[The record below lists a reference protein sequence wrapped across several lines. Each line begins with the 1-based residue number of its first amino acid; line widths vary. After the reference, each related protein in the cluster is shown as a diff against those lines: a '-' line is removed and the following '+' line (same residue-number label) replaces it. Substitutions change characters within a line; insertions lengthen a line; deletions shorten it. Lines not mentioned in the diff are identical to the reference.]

1 MTPNRICFVGQR
13 GAGKTSLIKMASES
27 FSCISSGI
35 QDTNTAE
42 NDLRSIFLE
51 LQEPQGGVQG
61 KEWKDRLA
69 MNYNAVI
76 FVIDGSKKTGWL
88 GAKALLNS
96 IVDAIEPTTP
106 IAIAINKVDL
116 IRPDFSDIFEF
127 LDLHDFLEIFQTS
140 VRIFHTSCFDN
151 KKESQFLDWI
161 GEKICLFPQIKPEE
175 PLQILVFRSSGIPIA
190 YIGPIKKK
198 QPWQDALLTGAYA
211 ALDLFSSFLSDGSRI
226 KTITVASPDL
236 DPRLLRVAGIAC
248 DPVRVAV
255 ITRGIPPEQIVRF
268 GEVVAYYFRENL
280 GTYDV
285 GKAIRYT
292 ISSFFQKLAKAI
304 GGNCPC
310 RISL

>member
-1 MTPNRICFVGQR
+1 MTPNRICFIGQR

-27 FSCISSGI
+27 FSCIFS
-35 QDTNTAE
+35 DNYEANTLE
-42 NDLRSIFLE
+42 NDYKSIFIE
-51 LQEPQGGVQG
+51 LQEPEGGVQG
-61 KEWKDRLA
+61 KEWKNRLA
-69 MNYNAVI
+69 LDYNAIV
-76 FVIDGSKKTGWL
+76 FVIDGSKRTGWL

-96 IVDAIEPTTP
+96 IIEVIEPTTP
-106 IAIAINKVDL
+106 IAM
-116 IRPDFSDIFEF
+116 F

-140 VRIFHTSCFDN
+140 VRIFHTSRYDTDR
-151 KKESQFLDWI
+151 ESQLLDWI
-161 GEKICLFPQIKPEE
+161 GEKICLFPQIKLGE
-175 PLQILVFRSSGIPIA
+175 PLKVLVFRSSGIPIA
-190 YIGPIKKK
+190 YIGPIKEQ

-255 ITRGIPPEQIVRF
+255 ITRGMPPEHIVRF

-280 GTYDV
+280 DTYDV
-285 GKAIRYT
+285 GEAKRYS
-292 ISSFFQKLAKAI
+292 IPRFFQRLAKAI